1 MNGKQNKKKE
11 NEQQKNIIGQEV
23 EENQNKMSNLADEE
37 WEARKDIRR
46 WTEGKNNTGTVL
58 RQQGLEKNTQRE
70 MEAWHATQLAPLTP
84 SLADPAAF

>member
-37 WEARKDIRR
+37 
-46 WTEGKNNTGTVL
+46 
-58 RQQGLEKNTQRE
+58 
-70 MEAWHATQLAPLTP
+70 
-84 SLADPAAF
+84 